1 LRNTSYTSELI
12 VSRSSC
18 PVRAASTPR
27 VGAGRRHRAGLACV
41 GKDEA
46 EIARRAEAIG
56 WEVAELRAHGVAGAP
71 AEAVDILGRYAEAGA
86 QRVYLQV
93 LDLAD
98 LDHLD
103 LVASEVAPQ
112 LG

>member
-1 LRNTSYTSELI
+1 M
-12 VSRSSC
+12 
-18 PVRAASTPR
+18 
-27 VGAGRRHRAGLACV
+27 
-41 GKDEA
+41 
-46 EIARRAEAIG
+46 
-56 WEVAELRAHGVAGAP
+56 AELRAHGVAGAP

-93 LDLAD
+93 FDLAD

>member
-1 LRNTSYTSELI
+1 ML
-12 VSRSSC
+12 
-18 PVRAASTPR
+18 
-27 VGAGRRHRAGLACV
+27 CV
-41 GKDEA
+41 GRDEA
-46 EIARRAEAIG
+46 ELARRAAAIG
-56 WEVAELRAHGVAGAP
+56 REVDELRAHGVAGTP
-71 AEAVDILGRYAEAGA
+71 AEAVDVLGRYAEAGA

-103 LVASEVAPQ
+103 LVAGEVAPQ